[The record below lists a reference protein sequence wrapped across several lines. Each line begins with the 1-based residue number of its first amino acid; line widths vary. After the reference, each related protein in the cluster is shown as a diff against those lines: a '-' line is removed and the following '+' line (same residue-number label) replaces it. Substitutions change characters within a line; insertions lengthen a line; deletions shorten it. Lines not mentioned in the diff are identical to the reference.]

1 MDGHRIADCEKQS
14 YVFAYRPLESRTRTQ
29 VYAVSGAKKK
39 NKLKRN
45 APTHSHTHTLA
56 VSWAHCIVHSSEWSI
71 SPFCLNHLAMFGAAL
86 LCVTIAALAETVTK
100 YDITLVVACT
110 RSAVASL
117 ERVIAEQLWCGRS
130 LLKGLC

>member
-1 MDGHRIADCEKQS
+1 MDTVSRIVKNSPMCLHIGHWSLVHARRC
-14 YVFAYRPLESRTRTQ
+14 TQ
-29 VYAVSGAKKK
+29 FLAQKK